1 MFEMLEKREG
11 KHLFNHGRLVFLNMI
26 VHLITMWIDFFF
38 SQTKRGNVQ
47 KYIKLSQ
54 SQFFGPSQQVTRS
67 CDH

>member
-38 SQTKRGNVQ
+38 SQKEGMYKNN
-47 KYIKLSQ
+47 IKLSQ

>member
-38 SQTKRGNVQ
+38 SRTKRGNVQ
-47 KYIKLSQ
+47 K
-54 SQFFGPSQQVTRS
+54 
-67 CDH
+67 